1 MPSLAGAAIIIGMN
15 SSHAVSKVLLV
26 ADQRTRTPRTVSP
39 PLRRYRLARL
49 RIDGRSTEPGARF
62 DHLKRVFD

>member
-1 MPSLAGAAIIIGMN
+1 MILAMN
-15 SSHAVSKVLLV
+15 SSHTVSKVLLV
-26 ADQRTRTPRTVSP
+26 ADQRPRTPRTADA

-62 DHLKRVFD
+62 DHPKRTFD